1 MEKEEFIM
9 TYTEV
14 KLKDGKSAWINMSAE
29 ELNGLISLK
38 KDGIL
43 FDDVLIASENY
54 RDVEVRI
61 DEIDMVAG

>member
-1 MEKEEFIM
+1 M